1 MVNLS
6 VLLRACPQSSGGDV
20 PTSDTCQVAGDLRN
34 RATHRVRTWF
44 LRSLAVALTAAAVAK
59 ALFPVVPSL
68 GETSLLASPAV
79 HSAIVM
85 LELLAAAWFWLAADR
100 FPRLTRWGGTALF
113 GGFAFVSLRSLLN
126 ATSCNCFGSLAIPPG
141 ATLTFD
147 LFAVLGLNCLFSSSP
162 LATRSN
168 FGLRVGRWARG
179 FVHQGDCTLSH
190 LPNSTFSR

>member
-6 VLLRACPQSSGGDV
+6 VVS
-20 PTSDTCQVAGDLRN
+20 
-34 RATHRVRTWF
+34 RTWF

-68 GETSLLASPAV
+68 GETNWLASPLV
-79 HSAIVM
+79 HAAIVM

-113 GGFAFVSLRSLLN
+113 GGFALVSLRSLLN
-126 ATSCNCFGSLAIPPG
+126 ATSCNCFGSLAIPPSV
-141 ATLTFD
+141 TLTFD

-162 LATRSN
+162 LATRHSPLATRSD
-168 FGLRVGRWARG
+168 FGLRAGGWARG
-179 FVHQGDCTLSH
+179 GFVYKRAVGAVRTGHRVGRFLAGDFATGGVDWQAVAAGAH
-190 LPNSTFSR
+190 G

>member
-6 VLLRACPQSSGGDV
+6 VLSRTCPQSSDGDV
-20 PTSDTCQVAGDLRN
+20 PTSDTCQVARDLRD

-68 GETSLLASPAV
+68 QETSWLASPAV
-79 HSAIVM
+79 HSAIIM

-113 GGFAFVSLRSLLN
+113 GGFALVSLRSLLN

-141 ATLTFD
+141 VTLAFD
-147 LFAVLGLNCLFSSSP
+147 LLAVLGLNFLSSSSP
-162 LATRSN
+162 LATRHTPHATRHSPLAIRHSQR
-168 FGLRVGRWARG
+168 FWLACWPLG
-179 FVHQGDCTLSH
+179 
-190 LPNSTFSR
+190 

>member
-6 VLLRACPQSSGGDV
+6 VVS
-20 PTSDTCQVAGDLRN
+20 
-34 RATHRVRTWF
+34 RTWF

-68 GETSLLASPAV
+68 GETNWLASPLV
-79 HSAIVM
+79 HAAIVM

-113 GGFAFVSLRSLLN
+113 GGFALVSLRSLLN
-126 ATSCNCFGSLAIPPG
+126 ATSCNCFGSLAIPPSV
-141 ATLTFD
+141 TLTFD

-162 LATRSN
+162 LATRHSPLATRHSER
-168 FGLRVGRWARG
+168 FWLACWRLG
-179 FVHQGDCTLSH
+179 
-190 LPNSTFSR
+190 